1 VLHGGATQLYVRCP
15 TGAGLGFP
23 GTFRPSRIG
32 TGELRLGRPFVA
44 ALPLDAP
51 KARNYNVITGGG
63 TASVRAKLIPI
74 GNSRGVRLPKPL
86 IKEAGLQDEVDIH
99 VRDGTVVISST
110 KNPRSGWEQAARLL
124 HQREGDRLLDGPV
137 STHFDETEWTW

>member
-1 VLHGGATQLYVRCP
+1 M
-15 TGAGLGFP
+15 
-23 GTFRPSRIG
+23 
-32 TGELRLGRPFVA
+32 
-44 ALPLDAP
+44 
-51 KARNYNVITGGG
+51 
-63 TASVRAKLIPI
+63 RAKLIPI

-137 STHFDETEWTW
+137 STRFDETEWTW